1 MGTKVR
7 DVMTTRP
14 RCVTL
19 DTPLGQVAEL
29 MEAEDIGAIP
39 VLEGE
44 ELHGMVTDRDIV
56 VRAVAKGKDPRGMPV
71 REISS
76 REVVTVSPDQD
87 LSDAVLL
94 MAQNQVRRIPVVD
107 AENRL
112 VGVVSQAD
120 VALEA
125 REKTVGEMVGAIS
138 QPPEGPR
145 PV

>member
-1 MGTKVR
+1 
-7 DVMTTRP
+7 
-14 RCVTL
+14 
-19 DTPLGQVAEL
+19 

-76 REVVTVSPDQD
+76 REIVTVSPDQD

-107 AENRL
+107 DRE
-112 VGVVSQAD
+112 S
-120 VALEA
+120 A
-125 REKTVGEMVGAIS
+125 RRRRFSGRRRARGQGED
-138 QPPEGPR
+138 R
-145 PV
+145 R